1 MTKSHAGTA
10 ALRPRPVRAK
20 PADGVAIAPQ
30 AQSCVFDRWRVMVAE
45 LDGRREPT
53 REPQRPGPTVR
64 PNLDEGPP
72 AWAVVDA
79 EAAAMPS
86 R

>member
-1 MTKSHAGTA
+1 MKGHAGTA
-10 ALRPRPVRAK
+10 ALRSQPVRVKRA
-20 PADGVAIAPQ
+20 AGAAIAPQ
-30 AQSCVFDRWRVMVAE
+30 PQSFVFDRWRVMVAE